1 MSPAEEA
8 TRSLEVIIGFY
19 ISHFTGSQVRF
30 PLDRPLNDVTVT
42 SW

>member
-19 ISHFTGSQVRF
+19 ISHFTPSTARS
-30 PLDRPLNDVTVT
+30 TM
-42 SW
+42 